1 MFLRSGHEKPNGKKI
16 STKRIIYL
24 FLVPLRRRKRRR
36 SVQPGLHQEVPQD
49 VQDANVDEAPQPAL
63 PVQVS
68 YDDIYLDPKN
78 AASFSS
84 NVHAFMAQKKSIS
97 VHKRKIRNFRRRP
110 IIVPGPYHSI
120 SADLIDYQMFSRKNH
135 GYKYILCV
143 IDMFSRYNYVRP
155 LHGKTAQ
162 EVAGKLEE
170 IIGSMKFV
178 PRFFTSDKG
187 GEFDIRNTFIKS
199 VLEDNYHMVVYYTTG
214 PKKNSM
220 VERFNRTLK
229 ERIER
234 YFTENKTKTWVDIL
248 EDFSNNIN
256 HSVNRSIGMPPS
268 EVTLENAK
276 MIRDKLYPDRGK
288 KVLCDKILVGDR
300 VRVVLPKQVFDKG
313 YRQAWTDEIFTVEKI
328 EKSMGFCLYILRNNL
343 DVVLPRKFYLSELNF
358 ISRYEPAPAV
368 QQ

>member
-1 MFLRSGHEKPNGKKI
+1 MKLRSGRESAKNNPTP
-16 STKRIIYL
+16 SQS
-24 FLVPLRRRKRRR
+24 P
-36 SVQPGLHQEVPQD
+36 
-49 VQDANVDEAPQPAL
+49 APP
-63 PVQVS
+63 VS
-68 YDDIYLDPKN
+68 YEDIYLDKENP
-78 AASFSS
+78 ASYSS
-84 NVHAFMAQKKSIS
+84 NVHAFMSQKRSIS
-97 VHKRKIRNFRRRP
+97 LHKRKIRNFKRRP

-120 SADLIDYQMFSRKNH
+120 CADLIDYSMYSRKNH
-135 GYKYILCV
+135 GYKYILCIV
-143 IDMFSRYNYVRP
+143 DMFSRFNYVRA
-155 LHGKTAQ
+155 LKSKRAK
-162 EVAGKLEE
+162 EVSAKIEE
-170 IIGSMKFV
+170 IISEMNFV

-187 GEFDIRNTFIKS
+187 GEFDVRNVFIKNLL
-199 VLEDNYHMVVYYTTG
+199 VDRYHMIVYYTTG

-368 QQ
+368 Q